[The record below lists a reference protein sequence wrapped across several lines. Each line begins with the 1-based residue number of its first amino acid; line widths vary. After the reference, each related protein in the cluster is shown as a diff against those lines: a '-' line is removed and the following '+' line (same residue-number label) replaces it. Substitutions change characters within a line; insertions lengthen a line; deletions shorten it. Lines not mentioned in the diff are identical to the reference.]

1 MLKDLEICACV
12 CVFNLE
18 SVNSLLPPVYHN
30 DIIPALYLLNLFAT
44 VSFSKS
50 FIPDDFFFIGVFDL
64 NKVHHSVYMFQI
76 PAMGYCRFTKYAQ
89 SADRRE
95 LSKVP
100 ILKPEVD
107 QNITR
112 YMFHRLP
119 ENRPF

>member
-1 MLKDLEICACV
+1 MCV

-18 SVNSLLPPVYHN
+18 SVNSLLPPVYRN
-30 DIIPALYLLNLFAT
+30 DIIPVLYLLNLFAT

-50 FIPDDFFFIGVFDL
+50 FIPDDLFFISVFDV
-64 NKVHHSVYMFQI
+64 NEVHHSVYMFLI
-76 PAMGYCRFTKYAQ
+76 PAMGYCGCTKYVQ

-100 ILKPEVD
+100 FLKPGVD